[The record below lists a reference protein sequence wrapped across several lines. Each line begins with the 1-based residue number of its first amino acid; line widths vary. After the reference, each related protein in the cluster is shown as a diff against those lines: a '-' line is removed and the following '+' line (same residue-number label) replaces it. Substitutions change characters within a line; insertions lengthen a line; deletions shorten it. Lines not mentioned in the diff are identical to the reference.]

1 MSKNTQSASGYLS
14 IYDIDQETL
23 DWLSHAM
30 PGGNVYKQP
39 IEEIN
44 RFLHKLEEVYTELD
58 QEKELEIA

>member
-1 MSKNTQSASGYLS
+1 MSKNTQPTSGYLS
-14 IYDIDQETL
+14 VYDIDQETL

-44 RFLHKLEEVYTELD
+44 RFLGIYKKYQD
-58 QEKELEIA
+58 KG